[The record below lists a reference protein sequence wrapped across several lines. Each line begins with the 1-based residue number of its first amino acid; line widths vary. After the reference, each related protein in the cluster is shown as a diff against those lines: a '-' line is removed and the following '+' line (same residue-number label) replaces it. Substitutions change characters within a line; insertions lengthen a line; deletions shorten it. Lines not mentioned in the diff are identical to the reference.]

1 MRNKFL
7 GMLLVMIMFIGCG
20 TPNKVKF
27 DDPNLGWDSNETVGD
42 FRTYKGKPYNGILLK
57 DDEGGYVEIK
67 NGLEDGKA
75 KYTQYDPEG
84 KLVID
89 GAVKGY
95 NLVGGTSEFYM
106 KNMRGEW
113 VLRSRGVVVDD
124 PIYGKVLEEYDYYN
138 EINNADKALAN
149 PTKIARHQLNGAE
162 RGLLL
167 NGRYIN
173 SEAVGYLGEKLL
185 NLGFNGYLIG
195 GRFFGYTVL
204 SLDGGIT
211 VRVDLAINQTVLDL
225 TILYSDFIEAQGNMY
240 NLPKFEQGIMKRYLT
255 SLYSIYLPYANLSNQ
270 MKLNYFDDNGLK
282 ELSKK
287 KLGVYI
293 DPAELANAEAQQGEN
308 GYKKYL
314 FTGALDHKTYSNK
327 SQFTKGISFK
337 TMSSGN
343 RVDFWIS
350 PFINTIEERKAK
362 KADAPRY
369 SIEIAI
375 GNKMMTRLL
384 DEIKGTGPEI
394 YGAIFENEEYG
405 IVAKVDKEEDFNEKD
420 SYYVVKYTQ
429 NWNGEWITEV
439 NRIIQE
445 DGDYIVVPIFKEG
458 KNGTVL
464 KYNIEQQKWIT
475 MKNTDVML
483 ALFQTL
489 IAETAWD
496 LVEYHKTVQVNLPD
510 PYQHNINEFIQGYKS
525 YLKDKEI
532 K

>member
-20 TPNKVKF
+20 MPNKVKM
-27 DDPNLGWDSNETVGD
+27 DDPNIGWDYNETVGD
-42 FRTYKGKPYNGILLK
+42 FMTYKGKPYNGILLK
-57 DDEGGYVEIK
+57 EDGYVEIK
-67 NGLEDGKA
+67 NGQQDGKA
-75 KYTQYDPEG
+75 KYTEIDPDG
-84 KLVID
+84 KIVMDGVVKNNSLID
-89 GAVKGY
+89 
-95 NLVGGTSEFYM
+95 GTSEYYM

-113 VLRSRGVVVDD
+113 ILRSKGIVVDD

-149 PTKIARHQLNGAE
+149 PTKIARHQLDGAE

-167 NGRYIN
+167 NGRYID
-173 SEAVGYLGEKLL
+173 SKLVGYLGDKLL

-211 VRVDLAINQTVLDL
+211 VRVDLAINQTVYDL
-225 TILYSDFIEAQGNMY
+225 KLLYADFIEAQGNMY

-255 SLYSIYLPYANLSNQ
+255 SLYSIYLPYAHLSNQ
-270 MKLNYFDDNGLK
+270 MKLNYFDDNALK

-293 DPAELANAEAQQGEN
+293 DPTELANAEAQYGEN

-314 FTGALDHKTYSNK
+314 FTGVLDHKTYSNK
-327 SQFTKGISFK
+327 SQYTQGISFK

-343 RVDFWIS
+343 RVDFWIT
-350 PFINTIEERKAK
+350 PTLDTFEERKAK
-362 KADAPRY
+362 KADDGRY
-369 SIEIAI
+369 SIRIEI

-384 DEIKGTGPEI
+384 GEIKDLGSEV
-394 YGAIFENEEYG
+394 YSAIFENEEYG
-405 IVAKVDKEEDFNEKD
+405 IVAKVDKEEDFNEKG

-429 NWNGEWITEV
+429 NWNGELITEV

-445 DGDYIVVPIFKEG
+445 DGDHIVVPIFKGG
-458 KNGTVL
+458 KNGTVM

-475 MKNTDVML
+475 MKYNDVML
-483 ALFQTL
+483 ALFKAL

-510 PYQHNINEFIQGYKS
+510 MYQRDINEFIQGYKS